1 MSVSSVDVSVL
12 YDIVDYLEQ
21 HSEAVELKEP
31 QDSEYEIVCAH
42 ACVSCVPL
50 SLLSPPLLSP
60 PLPSAPLPFVLKYTS
75 SLLQ

>member
-42 ACVSCVPL
+42 ACVSCV
-50 SLLSPPLLSP
+50 SLSPPLPST